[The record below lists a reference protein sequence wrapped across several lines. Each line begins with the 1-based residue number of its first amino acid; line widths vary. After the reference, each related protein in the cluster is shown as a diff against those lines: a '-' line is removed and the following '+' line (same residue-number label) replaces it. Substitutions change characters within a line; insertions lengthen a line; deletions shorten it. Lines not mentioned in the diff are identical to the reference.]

1 MKKLFLIL
9 ILLTSSAFGQ
19 SVGDQAPDFTYST
32 VDYGTISLS
41 NYSGKIIYLFF
52 FGWN

>member
-1 MKKLFLIL
+1 MKKL
-9 ILLTSSAFGQ
+9 LLMMLLLATGVLGQ
-19 SVGDQAPDFTYST
+19 SVGTKAPDFTYST

-41 NYSGKIIYLFF
+41 NYNGKIIYLFF